1 MPLEPVS
8 ALELL
13 CHVFVPQNIKN
24 TMSPLLEARVL
35 DIFSEAAW
43 DVPVCSRSGAKKV
56 MSLWKTLEDTVE
68 DVDSARIFGWK
79 TQIQL
84 FKLKKILYSF
94 IEFAS
99 SKEMCGRCP
108 RLPRCLPASSYETW
122 PFSLYRYTSRYIFLV
137 GARGCILSEPGTQ
150 CISEVMCFIGDY
162 LRACAGER

>member
-84 FKLKKILYSF
+84 FKLKKIYIHL
-94 IEFAS
+94 
-99 SKEMCGRCP
+99 KDL
-108 RLPRCLPASSYETW
+108 RLPRNCAGGVHVFQGVFQRLPMKHGR
-122 PFSLYRYTSRYIFLV
+122 FRYIATPPDTFFWLAQEAAFSASLEHNV
-137 GARGCILSEPGTQ
+137 SAK
-150 CISEVMCFIGDY
+150 
-162 LRACAGER
+162 